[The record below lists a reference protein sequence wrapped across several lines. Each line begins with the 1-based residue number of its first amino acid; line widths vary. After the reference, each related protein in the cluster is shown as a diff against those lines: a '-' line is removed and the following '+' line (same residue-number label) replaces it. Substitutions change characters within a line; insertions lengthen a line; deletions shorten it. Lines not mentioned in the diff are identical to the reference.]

1 MREAKL
7 VATSMGHSSI
17 YLFTHTAQFYYEKRG
32 WEIVG
37 TVEPPNVR
45 YSSVVMTKQIK

>member
-17 YLFTHTAQFYYEKRG
+17 YLFTHTAQFYYE
-32 WEIVG
+32 IVG

-45 YSSVVMTKQIK
+45 YSSVNK